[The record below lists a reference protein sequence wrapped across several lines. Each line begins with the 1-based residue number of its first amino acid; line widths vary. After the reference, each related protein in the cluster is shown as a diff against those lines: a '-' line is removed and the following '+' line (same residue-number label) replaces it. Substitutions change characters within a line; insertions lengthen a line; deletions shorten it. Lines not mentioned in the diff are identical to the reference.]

1 MRLLQHADGFDLF
14 ARDTLLLRHRSDQP
28 CFYVGAGEPS
38 VRMNKGHFKI
48 SDYVTKRI
56 PLQSAVTSLQGSTWH
71 IVFAPS
77 LNAAQLLRVEIKAD
91 AAALQMR
98 ITSLDPS
105 VNRLWLRIAA
115 TSGERVWGGGEQLS
129 YFDLRGRRFP
139 LWTSEPG

>member
-14 ARDTLLLRHRSDQP
+14 ARDALLLRHRSDQP

-91 AAALQMR
+91 AAVLQMR
-98 ITSLDPS
+98 NTSLDPS
-105 VNRLWLRIAA
+105 VNGCGAAGNSCHISICAGAASCCGHRSRATAA
-115 TSGERVWGGGEQLS
+115 TSPRC
-129 YFDLRGRRFP
+129 
-139 LWTSEPG
+139 

>member
-1 MRLLQHADGFDLF
+1 MPESIFTSPSRPGRCGPISRRAVIPSTKRLLHHSDGFDLF

-71 IVFAPS
+71 IV
-77 LNAAQLLRVEIKAD
+77 
-91 AAALQMR
+91 
-98 ITSLDPS
+98 
-105 VNRLWLRIAA
+105 
-115 TSGERVWGGGEQLS
+115 
-129 YFDLRGRRFP
+129 
-139 LWTSEPG
+139 